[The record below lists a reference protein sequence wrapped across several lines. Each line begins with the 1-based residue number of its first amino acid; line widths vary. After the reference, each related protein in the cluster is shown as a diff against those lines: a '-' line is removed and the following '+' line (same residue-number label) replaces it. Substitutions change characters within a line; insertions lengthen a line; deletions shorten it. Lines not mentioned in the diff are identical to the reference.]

1 MTNQLGRYAILFCS
15 WDVDSLVGRP
25 TNLKAQQAIVVQSA
39 MRLVAR
45 KTRVV
50 PPIRQFAEST
60 LGSQIG
66 TKSQNPPFVCSQTVT
81 ESTLGS
87 QTMTE
92 STLGCQTVTEAIVC
106 SQHIGRLFN
115 CVTLQSAVLGRTS
128 KKKNALYLTLEL

>member
-1 MTNQLGRYAILFCS
+1 MTNQPGRYAIFLCS

-60 LGSQIG
+60 LGSQ
-66 TKSQNPPFVCSQTVT
+66 TMT

-87 QTMTE
+87 QTVTE
-92 STLGCQTVTEAIVC
+92 SIGC

-115 CVTLQSAVLGRTS
+115 SVNLQSAVFGRTS
-128 KKKNALYLTLEL
+128 KRKKALYLTLEL

>member
-1 MTNQLGRYAILFCS
+1 MTNQLGRYAIFLCS

-39 MRLVAR
+39 MMLVAR

-60 LGSQIG
+60 LASQTA
-66 TKSQNPPFVCSQTVT
+66 TKSQNSPFVCSQTVT

-87 QTMTE
+87 QTIIESALGSQTITE
-92 STLGCQTVTEAIVC
+92 
-106 SQHIGRLFN
+106 FN
-115 CVTLQSAVLGRTS
+115 
-128 KKKNALYLTLEL
+128 